1 MEVTFH
7 GQVYHR
13 RATGKGT
20 PGWEMHLMIIKDNAQ
35 FIICLIPEVYS
46 EIFLILRCFFFANT
60 GTFRS
65 PFIVRVMYP
74 ISFLNLT

>member
-20 PGWEMHLMIIKDNAQ
+20 PGWEMHSVVIKDNAQ

-46 EIFLILRCFFFANT
+46 EIFLILRCFFCCKHGDFSL
-60 GTFRS
+60 FFHS
-65 PFIVRVMYP
+65 PCYVSY
-74 ISFLNLT
+74 